1 MSPRLRWVPF
11 ATIILILVATDIGL
25 AKDRFI
31 LATGRRDPRIRER
44 GHQ

>member
-11 ATIILILVATDIGL
+11 ATITLILVATDIGL

-31 LATGRRDPRIRER
+31 SVSGLRRRRHP
-44 GHQ
+44 